1 MGGELD
7 GVLGQQPNPWG
18 RPGRRRWHR
27 AAGSPEK
34 IKEERKKKC
43 AKGGSSSISCNA
55 IQHPKSFPT
64 QEKDPSSIT
73 GCPGGAPSLSKTA
86 SPNQL
91 SPSKPTQ
98 PLQTKSG
105 SSSPPQKLSSPPIF
119 GHLPGGKRSRGE
131 REGPGI
137 AGSSQGDDRTE
148 RGPEDIVL

>member
-27 AAGSPEK
+27 AAGSPKK

-73 GCPGGAPSLSKTA
+73 GCPGRAPSLSKTA
-86 SPNQL
+86 PPNQL
-91 SPSKPTQ
+91 SPSKPSQ
-98 PLQTKSG
+98 VPARHPKSFRARQSLG
-105 SSSPPQKLSSPPIF
+105 TFLEESAAVVNV
-119 GHLPGGKRSRGE
+119 RGW
-131 REGPGI
+131 G
-137 AGSSQGDDRTE
+137 
-148 RGPEDIVL
+148 